1 MTERTE
7 TRPSTRDH
15 AVAFL
20 ACIAVSLLLL
30 YPLAQ
35 GQMLFGGGRSDMFI
49 AGYAFRRF
57 GAETF
62 LNTGH
67 IPQWNPYLFGGLP
80 YIGAMH
86 GDIFYPTAWLRWILP
101 VDVAITWGMVIH
113 FVLAGWLLYRFAV
126 ALGLSWGAALIGGV
140 AYELTGIVA
149 SQMSPGHDGK
159 LFVSALAPL
168 AFWTLL
174 VAIRGR
180 RMWAYGAFAVE
191 VALIVLGHY
200 HMAYFLLLALGLWA
214 LYLALWD
221 SERPA
226 DQPAWKPLALSAA
239 AVAVGVGITALQVLP
254 FLSYIPYS
262 PRAEG
267 GSDTGWQ
274 FATSYAMPPAEIF
287 TLLLP
292 EFNGVLDQYWGS
304 NPIKF
309 HTEYVGALP
318 LVLAALAWTD
328 ATRRRLA
335 LAFTLGAVFFLLFA
349 FAGHTPFY
357 KPFFE
362 LLPGLKK
369 IRAMGMVFY
378 LTAFSLSILAAMG
391 ADALFAQRVKA
402 RTVLALGGGVVLFAL
417 LGAVGGLQPL
427 AEGLAIP
434 ERAEAVFANAAALK
448 AGAVRLLGFA
458 VVGTL
463 LLWAT
468 AMRKLPARVAVI
480 ALVTATGL
488 ELWSVDRRFFN
499 WSPRASQLFADDAVT
514 TYLRKAPKPYRVLD
528 GQDSYGKSILMGYDI
543 PQLTGYHGF
552 QLKRFNDLMFA
563 EQGLSPSML
572 DLYAVRY
579 LILQGEQNVPGFKRV
594 VPPTPTAL
602 GTTAVLYERE
612 TPTPWARV
620 VPAAAKAPD
629 AQIPATVTDARF
641 PVNGAVLLSDSA
653 RTTLPAAAAPFAPS
667 ASVATV
673 SDWRAGAM
681 KVSVAPAATAPSM
694 LVVAENWFPDWQAT
708 VNGKTVSVTRVDHA
722 LLGVELPA
730 GASEVTLTFDSP
742 TYRTG
747 KIISLVA
754 LLVALGMWLVPLL
767 TASRGPGAARAG

>member
-1 MTERTE
+1 MTERTPDA
-7 TRPSTRDH
+7 RPSTRDH
-15 AVAFL
+15 AIALL
-20 ACIAVSLLLL
+20 ACIGVSLLLL

-49 AGYAFRRF
+49 AGYAFRKF

-62 LNTGH
+62 LSTGQ

-101 VDVAITWGMVIH
+101 VDIAITWGMVIH

-126 ALGLSWGAALIGGV
+126 ALGCSFGAALIGGV

-180 RMWAYGAFAVE
+180 RTWAYGAFAVE

-221 SERPA
+221 AERPA
-226 DQPAWKPLALSAA
+226 DQPAWKPLAFSAV

-318 LVLAALAWTD
+318 LVLAALAWMD
-328 ATRRRLA
+328 ASRRRLA
-335 LAFTLGAVFFLLFA
+335 LAFTAGAVFFLLFA

-378 LTAFSLSILAAMG
+378 LTAFSLSVLAAMG
-391 ADALFAQRVKA
+391 ADALFAQRVKG
-402 RTVLALGGGVVLFAL
+402 RTVLFLGGGVVLFAL

-434 ERAEAVFANAAALK
+434 ERGEAVFANAAALK
-448 AGAVRLLGFA
+448 AGAARLLVFA
-458 VVGTL
+458 VIGTL

-468 AMRKLPARVAVI
+468 ATRKVPARLAVI
-480 ALVTATGL
+480 ALVAATGL
-488 ELWSVDRRFFN
+488 ELWSIDRLFFN
-499 WSPRASQLFADDAVT
+499 WSPRAKVLFADDAVT
-514 TYLRKAPKPYRVLD
+514 TYLEKAPKPYRVLD
-528 GQDSYGKSILMGYDI
+528 AQQSYGKSILMGYDI

-552 QLKRFNDLMFA
+552 QLKRFNDLLDTQ
-563 EQGLSPSML
+563 QGLSPALL
-572 DLYAVRY
+572 DLYAIRY
-579 LILQGEQNVPGFKRV
+579 LILQQPQNVPGFKQV
-594 VPPTPTAL
+594 VPSTPTAL

-612 TPTPWARV
+612 TATPWARV

-641 PVNGAVLLSDSA
+641 PVSGAVLLSDSSS
-653 RTTLPAAAAPFAPS
+653 TTLPAAAAPFTPS
-667 ASVATV
+667 SSVATV
-673 SDWRAGAM
+673 SNWRAGAM
-681 KVSVAPAATAPSM
+681 QVNVAPAPSAPSM
-694 LVVAENWFPDWQAT
+694 LVVAENWYPDWQAT
-708 VNGKTVSVTRVDHA
+708 VNGKSVPVTRVDHA

-730 GASEVTLTFDSP
+730 GASQITLTFDSP
-742 TYRTG
+742 TYHTG

-754 LLVALGMWLVPLL
+754 LLAALAMWLVPLL
-767 TASRGPGAARAG
+767 TASRRRAPL

>member
-1 MTERTE
+1 MTERLAE
-7 TRPSTRDH
+7 SRPSTRDH
-15 AVAFL
+15 AIAFL
-20 ACIAVSLLLL
+20 ACIGVSLLLL

-126 ALGLSWGAALIGGV
+126 ALGCSFGAALIGGV

-174 VAIRGR
+174 VAIRGQKR
-180 RMWAYGAFAVE
+180 WAYGAFAVE

-200 HMAYFLLLALGLWA
+200 HMAYFLLLALGLWV

-221 SERPA
+221 AQRPIG
-226 DQPAWKPLALSAA
+226 QPAWQPLAFSAV

-262 PRAEG
+262 PRADG
-267 GSDTGWQ
+267 GADTGWQ

-335 LAFTLGAVFFLLFA
+335 LAFTVGAVFFLLFA

-378 LTAFSLSILAAMG
+378 LTAFSLSVLAAMG

-402 RTVLALGGGVVLFAL
+402 RTVLWLGGGVVLFAL

-434 ERAEAVFANAAALK
+434 ERAEAVFANAAALR

-468 AMRKLPARVAVI
+468 ATRRVPARLAMI
-480 ALVTATGL
+480 ALVTTTAL
-488 ELWSVDRRFFN
+488 ELWSIDRRFFN

-514 TYLRKAPKPYRVLD
+514 TYLRKAPTPFRVID
-528 GQDSYGKSILMGYDI
+528 AQQSYGQSILMGYDI

-552 QLKRFNDLMFA
+552 QLKRFNDLLGA
-563 EQGLSPSML
+563 QQGLSPALL

-579 LILQGEQNVPGFKRV
+579 LILQTEQDVPGYKKV
-594 VPPTPTAL
+594 VPASPTAF
-602 GTTAVLYERE
+602 GTTAALYERDS
-612 TPTPWARV
+612 TVSWARV

-629 AQIPATVTDARF
+629 AQIPATVTDERF

-653 RTTLPAAAAPFAPS
+653 TTSLPAAAAPFAPS
-667 ASVATV
+667 ASTATV

-681 KVSVAPAATAPSM
+681 TVTVQPAPTAPTM
-694 LVVAENWFPDWQAT
+694 LVVAENWYPDWQAT
-708 VNGKTVSVTRVDHA
+708 VNGKAATVTRVDHA

-730 GASEVTLTFDSP
+730 GASQITLAFDSP
-742 TYRTG
+742 TYAKG
-747 KIISLVA
+747 KLISLVA
-754 LLVALGMWLVPLL
+754 LLVALTMWVAPLVV
-767 TASRGPGAARAG
+767 ARRR